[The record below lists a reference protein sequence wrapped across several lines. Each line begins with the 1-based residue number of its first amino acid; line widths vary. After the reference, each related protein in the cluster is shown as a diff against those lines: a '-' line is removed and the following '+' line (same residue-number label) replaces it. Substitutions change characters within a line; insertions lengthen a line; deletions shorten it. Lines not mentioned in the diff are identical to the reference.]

1 MRLAKKIFLIVLTA
15 SMLKLSG
22 QDFDAIEYQFP
33 INPGQQNF
41 LAGTVGEIR
50 SSHFHTGIDVKT
62 GGRTGLPIY
71 AVADGYISRI
81 KVSSSGYGYAL
92 YMKHPNG
99 TFSVYAHL
107 EAFDSKI
114 KAWTLQEQ
122 YRKKSFEVD
131 LFPEENQFAF
141 KRGDIIGY
149 SGNTGSSSGPHLH
162 FEIRDSKH
170 QPIDVLTLGFKE
182 IRDNR
187 APIVQKVAF
196 VTLDNKARINGFF
209 GRYEFNLIKT
219 ENWFQTTEPIE
230 LKGNI
235 GVEIYS
241 YDPMDGIPNK
251 NGIVKTTF
259 QLDGDTLFSEHKES
273 FSFGKQRNVLVHYN
287 YPAYKR
293 GSRRFNKLY
302 LADGNEHN
310 MYRTTN
316 RGINFTSQKEILI
329 ETEDSYK
336 NSSTTRILV
345 NSSEVVNPP
354 RLSKPEKIGNYLH
367 FKSDQQASV
376 LLDEWINLEPYR
388 GDENFQYYLWDLRVG
403 TPRSLF
409 INGETLPTH
418 LVGLLPSRQNISYL
432 QPEFTINLTH
442 RSLFDT
448 LYLAF
453 TKEIDSARN
462 LEMFRFKNPTEPI
475 RSNVELS
482 LKPEKVYNQEKAMVY
497 SVFGKKFNYMGGEWE
512 NNEISF
518 NTRDLVSYTIL
529 EDTIPP
535 TIDLKMANPDMFKF
549 RINDQLS
556 GIKSFN
562 ATINGE
568 FVLMHYEPK
577 RKLIWSEKLN
587 ENIPFRGK
595 FILEVID
602 NSNNVTTYTKTL

>member
-1 MRLAKKIFLIVLTA
+1 MKFLPPFILFILVFRLA
-15 SMLKLSG
+15 G
-22 QDFDAIEYQFP
+22 QDLNAIEYQFP

-92 YMKHPNG
+92 YMKHSNG

-107 EAFDSKI
+107 EAFDPKI
-114 KAWTLQEQ
+114 ADWVLKEQ
-122 YRKKSFEVD
+122 YRKESFEVD
-131 LFPEENQFAF
+131 IFPETNQFVF
-141 KRGDIIGY
+141 KRGNIIGY

-162 FEIRDSKH
+162 FEIRDANH

-182 IRDNR
+182 IRDR
-187 APIVQKVAF
+187 IAPVVKKVAF
-196 VTLDNKARINGFF
+196 ITLDGDARINSYF
-209 GRYEFNLIKT
+209 GRYEFDLIKT
-219 ENWFQTTEPIE
+219 ESWFQTKEPIH
-230 LKGNI
+230 LQGNI

-287 YPAYKR
+287 YPAYKK

-310 MYRTTN
+310 MYTVVN
-316 RGINFTSQKEILI
+316 RGITFVDQREILI
-329 ETEDSYK
+329 NTEDSYK
-336 NSSTTRILV
+336 NSSTTRILLNAEKV
-345 NSSEVVNPP
+345 QTTPTLKRPE
-354 RLSKPEKIGNYLH
+354 RLGNYLH
-367 FKSDQQASV
+367 FKSSQQASV
-376 LLDEWINLEPYR
+376 LLEEWINLQPYNQSK
-388 GDENFQYYLWDLRVG
+388 EEKFYLWDLRKG
-403 TPRSLF
+403 TPKSLF
-409 INGETLPTH
+409 IDGETIPTD
-418 LVGLLPSRQNISYL
+418 LVGLLPSKQEISYV
-432 QPEFTINLTH
+432 QPEFTLNLKH

-453 TKEIDSARN
+453 EKKIDSTRN
-462 LEMFRFKNPTEPI
+462 LELFQFKNPTEPI
-475 RSNVELS
+475 RSNIDILLNPQFE
-482 LKPEKVYNQEKAMVY
+482 YNHEKARVY
-497 SVFGKKFNYMGGEWE
+497 SVFGKRFNFMGGEWADDQ
-512 NNEISF
+512 ITF
-518 NTRDLVSYTIL
+518 TTRDLVTYTIL
-529 EDTIPP
+529 EDSIPP
-535 TIDLKMANPDMFKF
+535 SIELKMANPDMLKF
-549 RINDQLS
+549 RIDDEMS
-556 GIKSFN
+556 GIKSFK

-577 RKLIWSEKLN
+577 RKLVWSEKLN
-587 ENIPFRGK
+587 KNIPFRGR
-595 FILEVID
+595 FMLEVID
-602 NSNNVTTYTKTL
+602 NSNNGTIYTKTL